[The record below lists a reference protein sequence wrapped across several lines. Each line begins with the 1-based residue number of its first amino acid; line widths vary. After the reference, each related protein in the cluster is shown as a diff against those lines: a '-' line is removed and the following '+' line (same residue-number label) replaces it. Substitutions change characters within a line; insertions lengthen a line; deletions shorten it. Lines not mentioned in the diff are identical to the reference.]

1 MRVASREQAVKELKD
16 EVTEIITGAV
26 QALERGQTTSY
37 ARSRLREVERRLTE
51 LEFEYR
57 GGCSW

>member
-1 MRVASREQAVKELKD
+1 MAVPKELIAKELTQ
-16 EVTEIITGAV
+16 EVTEIVSCAI
-26 QALERGQTTSY
+26 QALEKGQSTAY
-37 ARSRLREVERRLTE
+37 ARSQLREVVRKLLE

>member
-1 MRVASREQAVKELKD
+1 MAAVSKERELEREA
-16 EVTEIITGAV
+16 TRIISEAIR
-26 QALERGQTTSY
+26 ALEKGQSTAY
-37 ARSRLREVERRLTE
+37 ARSQLRELSRRLTE